1 MKILYILKKVVL
13 SLVVGVAFTSCFE
26 DDLLLSPNASD
37 RATPTSVLNHLTA
50 MMITKEHASGSN
62 DEMAFGAAHRVNQYY
77 VSNYSY
83 YWGSNYYNWT
93 NTTNRYDMLKYAV
106 KLEEEAIR
114 QYGENENIYFAL
126 VKFYKA
132 YSAIWLSQRVGDI
145 PFSEAG
151 NPENLTPK
159 FDTQKEVYQEVL
171 TLLKDANAITND
183 LITNQSAN
191 SVSANAVLD
200 NNGDIFGLTNLQ
212 WQKVI
217 NSFRLR
223 ILVSMSRRAD
233 DNPDLRIKDQ
243 FAEIIGNPSENPVMQ
258 SNADNMVFRY
268 NAAYN
273 PYPMYTNRSYT
284 YGANI
289 GKTILDITTLSK
301 DPRTFVFAT
310 PAPAQYRIAG
320 KPVSDFTAY
329 VGASTNTP
337 QAELNAGTDTK
348 GTTDED
354 RGAYSYINYKRYF
367 SSQDGSTAE
376 PYIVFGYPEMCFN
389 IAEAIARGWLVGDS
403 KSWYDKGIAASL
415 SFYGLTDGTT
425 LTIGDRLG
433 GTIGN
438 VTINVNDFL
447 NNTNVVYKGNNEEG
461 IQQILT
467 QKYVALFCNS
477 SFEAFYNWLRTGYPT
492 FQEGGDGIG
501 TADKKISR
509 RWMYPVDEIS
519 YNNENYKSSIQIQYG
534 GNDDVTL
541 NTWLF
546 K

>member
-1 MKILYILKKVVL
+1 MKTLYILKKVVL
-13 SLVVGVAFTSCFE
+13 LLAISTVFSSCFE

-37 RATPTSVLNHLTA
+37 RATPTSVFNHLTA
-50 MMITKEHASGSN
+50 TMLTKEHASQPN
-62 DEMAFGAAHRVNQYY
+62 DEMAFGAAQRVNQYY

-93 NTTNRYDMLKYAV
+93 NTVNRYDMLKYAV
-106 KLEEEAIR
+106 KLEEEATR
-114 QYGENENIYFAL
+114 QYGEEENIYFAMA
-126 VKFYKA
+126 KFYKA

-159 FDTQKEVYQEVL
+159 FDTQKEVYKGVL
-171 TLLKDANAITND
+171 LLLEDANRIMNN
-183 LITNQSAN
+183 LITRQSAN

-200 NNGDIFGLTNLQ
+200 ATGDIFGLTNLQ

-217 NSFRLR
+217 NSFRMRVL
-223 ILVSMSRRAD
+223 ISLSRRAN
-233 DNPDLRIKDQ
+233 DNPDLRIKEQ
-243 FAEIIGNPSENPVMQ
+243 FAEIIGNPSENPIMQ
-258 SNADNMVFRY
+258 GNADNMMYKY

-273 PYPMYTNRSYT
+273 PYPGYSNRSYT

-289 GKTILDITTLSK
+289 SKTILDITTSAN

-329 VGASTNTP
+329 IGASTNTP
-337 QAELNAGTDTK
+337 QAEINAETDTK
-348 GTTDED
+348 GITDED
-354 RGAYSYINYKRYF
+354 KGAYSYFNYKRYF

-376 PYIVFGYPEMCFN
+376 PYIIFGYPEMCFN
-389 IAEAIARGWLVGDS
+389 IAEAIARGWLAGDA
-403 KSWYDKGIAASL
+403 KAWYDKGIAASL
-415 SFYGLTDGTT
+415 DFFGLADGASM
-425 LTIGDRLG
+425 TIGDRLG
-433 GTIGN
+433 GTIGD
-438 VTINVNDFL
+438 VTIDFASFL
-447 NNTNVVYKGNNEEG
+447 NKTNVVYKGNNEEG
-461 IQQILT
+461 IRQILT

-477 SFEAFYNWLRTGYPT
+477 SFEAFYNWLRTGYPA

-501 TADKKISR
+501 TPDKKLSR

-519 YNNENYKSSIQIQYG
+519 YNNENYKASIQSQYG

>member
-1 MKILYILKKVVL
+1 MKTINYLKKIIL
-13 SLVVGVAFTSCFE
+13 LLVISISFTACFE
-26 DDLLLSPNASD
+26 DDLLLNPNASD
-37 RATPTSVLNHLTA
+37 RATPSSVLNHLTA
-50 MMITKEHASGSN
+50 TMITREHAAESN
-62 DEMAFGAAHRVNQYY
+62 DEMAFGAAQRINQYY

-93 NTTNRYDMLKYAV
+93 NTTNRYDMLNYAV

-114 QYGENENIYFAL
+114 QYGENENIYSAL
-126 VKFYKA
+126 AKFYKA

-151 NPENLTPK
+151 NPKNLTPR

-171 TLLKDANAITND
+171 ALLKDANKIMDN
-183 LITNQSAN
+183 LITKQSAN
-191 SVSANAVLD
+191 SVSANAALD
-200 NNGDIFGLTNLQ
+200 VNGDIFGLTNLQ

-217 NSFRLR
+217 NSYRLR
-223 ILVSMSRRAD
+223 ILISMSKRAG
-233 DNPDLRIKDQ
+233 DNPDLRIKEQ
-243 FAEIIGNPSENPVMQ
+243 FAEIINNPSENPIMQ
-258 SNADNMVFRY
+258 SNADNMLYRY

-273 PYPMYTNRSYT
+273 PYPMFSNKSYT

-289 GKTILDITTLSK
+289 SKTILDITTSTN

-310 PAPAQYRIAG
+310 PAPAQYRVAG
-320 KPVSDFTAY
+320 KSVSDFTAY
-329 VGASTNTP
+329 VGASTNTS

-354 RGAYSYINYKRYF
+354 KGAYSYINYKRYF

-376 PYIVFGYPEMCFN
+376 PYIVLGYSEMCFN
-389 IAEAIARGWLVGDS
+389 IAEAIARDWFEGDS
-403 KSWYDKGIAASL
+403 KSWYDKGIVASL
-415 SFYGLTDGTT
+415 DFYGLADGVT

-438 VTINVNDFL
+438 VTVNIADFL

-461 IQQILT
+461 IRQILT
-467 QKYVALFCNS
+467 QKYVTLFCNS

-492 FQEGGDGIG
+492 FQQGGDGIG
-501 TADKKISR
+501 TPDKKLSR
-509 RWMYPVDEIS
+509 RWMYPIDEIS
-519 YNNENYKSSIQIQYG
+519 YNNENYIASIQSQYG
-534 GNDDVTL
+534 GNDDVTYD
-541 NTWLF
+541 TWLF